1 METVIC
7 AKQLRK
13 EYYVG
18 KQVCVAVKNIS
29 MEIKKG
35 QMIAIIGPS
44 GCGKTTLINML
55 GGLISATSGEIFIQG
70 KRWSKYSEKEK
81 ASIRNSYV
89 SYIVQSFALI
99 DEESV
104 IYNLEVPLLLG
115 KKPIRKK
122 ERSVL
127 IDSALKQ
134 VGLLEK
140 RKEKVKNLSGGQQQR
155 VAIARILVQNAQI
168 IFGDEP
174 TGALDKKM
182 GDEVFLL
189 LKELVRKYGKTLI
202 LVTHNEELAKQC
214 DIIYR
219 MEDGEIVEKI
229 DRNND

>member
-1 METVIC
+1 M
-7 AKQLRK
+7 
-13 EYYVG
+13 
-18 KQVCVAVKNIS
+18 
-29 MEIKKG
+29 KK
-35 QMIAIIGPS
+35 
-44 GCGKTTLINML
+44 
-55 GGLISATSGEIFIQG
+55 
-70 KRWSKYSEKEK
+70 
-81 ASIRNSYV
+81 V

-140 RKEKVKNLSGGQQQR
+140 GKEKVKNLSGGQQQR

-174 TGALDKKM
+174 TGELDKKM